1 MTHRRWWKRLV
12 AGLLLPLLVGV
23 GLAQALDARRFIEV
37 YGSGGWTR
45 VQQWQQLLTRLE
57 SVPVRRQLR
66 EVNDFF
72 NRLRFTDDISVWGK
86 EDYWLRRRSFWEL
99 VPVIAM
105 TLRWRNT

>member
-45 VQQWQQLLTRLE
+45 VQQWQQADAAAISCARAASSCRGRQQLMISRA
-57 SVPVRRQLR
+57 RRA
-66 EVNDFF
+66 
-72 NRLRFTDDISVWGK
+72 
-86 EDYWLRRRSFWEL
+86 SFSHSS
-99 VPVIAM
+99 
-105 TLRWRNT
+105 N